1 MLERSRHR
9 RVKLAVQ
16 APHFDESL
24 LILSDVHLGNDLND
38 LTPDGARRSQRVDT
52 DLANLLAHY
61 RMTPPAGRRWRLVIA
76 GDFIDFIGMTI
87 LPPAEHLDTETSE
100 EEREHGL
107 GNSVDHGRIKLRAV
121 AARHRIVF
129 DALARFLAEGHALT
143 IVHGNHDVEFHWDGV
158 KEEFRALLV
167 ETALRAC
174 DGDAQFAA
182 DFASRI
188 EFAPWFY
195 YVGGVAYVEH
205 GHQYDTLCST
215 EHVMAPL
222 SPADPRRIA
231 RSFSDVLLR
240 WVVRPT
246 RGVPEYGHHRMGLT
260 DYVMLGVRMGLG
272 GLVRL
277 FARFLGAVFEL
288 FRLRRAYL
296 TEAARGL
303 RDEHERRMAALAE
316 KTRIGIERL
325 RALAALQV
333 PPVTRSI
340 PKILASVLLDRLAV
354 ALAAGLAIGA
364 LAVVGGT
371 RTWCLAAMAAIGLAW
386 LLTHRQLTMRRRE
399 WFGEKLDNDETLVER
414 AGHLARLFPAAFV
427 VMGHTHTPAMVAV
440 AEGAATYV
448 NVGSWHE
455 AEPDAESGD
464 SAFRAARTHLVIH
477 PDPSGPIARFLAWG
491 ADGPLTFGGVGPGEG
506 A

>member
-1 MLERSRHR
+1 VTGS
-9 RVKLAVQ
+9 
-16 APHFDESL
+16 FDESL

-52 DLANLLAHY
+52 DLASLLGHY
-61 RMTPPAGRRWRLVIA
+61 ARTPPSGRRWRLVIA
-76 GDFIDFIGMTI
+76 GDFIDFVGMAI
-87 LPPAEHLDTETSE
+87 LPGDHEYDVEPSE
-100 EEREHGL
+100 EERAHGL
-107 GNSVDHGRIKLRAV
+107 DNSVDHGRIKLRAV
-121 AARHRIVF
+121 AARHRVVF
-129 DALARFLAEGHALT
+129 EALARFVAEGHALT

-167 ETALRAC
+167 ETALRARG
-174 DGDAQFAA
+174 GDAAFASE
-182 DFASRI
+182 FASRI

-231 RSFSDVLLR
+231 RSFSDVFLR

-246 RGVPEYGHHRMGLT
+246 KGVPEYGHERMGLV
-260 DYVMLGVRMGLG
+260 DYVMLGARLGLG

-277 FARFLGAVFEL
+277 AVRFFSAVVEL

-296 TEAARGL
+296 SGAARAM
-303 RDEHERRMAALAE
+303 RDEHERRMSALAE
-316 KTRIGIERL
+316 KTRVGIERL

-340 PKILASVLLDRLAV
+340 PKILASVLLDRLAL
-354 ALAAGLAIGA
+354 ALAAS
-364 LAVVGGT
+364 
-371 RTWCLAAMAAIGLAW
+371 AAIAALLLFAAHRPWGWPAVASVGLGW
-386 LLTHRQLTMRRRE
+386 LLAHRHFTARRRA

-414 AGHLARLFPAAFV
+414 AGHLAHLFPAAFV
-427 VMGHTHTPAMVAV
+427 VMGHTHTPAMVPV

-455 AEPDAESGD
+455 AEPEGDDDATT
-464 SAFRAARTHLVIH
+464 FRAARTHLVIH
-477 PDPSGPIARFLAWG
+477 PAPSGPTAEFLAWS
-491 ADGPLTFGGVGPGEG
+491 ADGPRGFAASRSTRG
-506 A
+506 

>member
-1 MLERSRHR
+1 
-9 RVKLAVQ
+9 VKQ
-16 APHFDESL
+16 E
-24 LILSDVHLGNDLND
+24 
-38 LTPDGARRSQRVDT
+38 
-52 DLANLLAHY
+52 
-61 RMTPPAGRRWRLVIA
+61 
-76 GDFIDFIGMTI
+76 FI
-87 LPPAEHLDTETSE
+87 
-100 EEREHGL
+100 
-107 GNSVDHGRIKLRAV
+107 
-121 AARHRIVF
+121 
-129 DALARFLAEGHALT
+129 
-143 IVHGNHDVEFHWDGV
+143 
-158 KEEFRALLV
+158 ALLV
-167 ETALRAC
+167 ETALRTRG
-174 DGDAQFAA
+174 GDAAFAG

-246 RGVPEYGHHRMGLT
+246 RGVPEYGHHRMGLA

-277 FARFLGAVFEL
+277 FVRFLSAVFEL

-296 TEAARGL
+296 TEAARTL
-303 RDEHERRMAALAE
+303 RDEHERRMAALAV
-316 KTRIGIERL
+316 KTRVGIERL

-333 PPVTRSI
+333 PPVTHSI

-354 ALAAGLAIGA
+354 GIAAASAIATLAI
-364 LAVVGGT
+364 VGG
-371 RTWCLAAMAAIGLAW
+371 RRPWCWATMVAVGVAW
-386 LLTHRQLTMRRRE
+386 LLAHRQLTLRRRQ

-414 AGHLARLFPAAFV
+414 AGHLAHLFPAAFV
-427 VMGHTHTPAMVAV
+427 VMGHTHTPAMVPV

-455 AEPDAESGD
+455 AEPNGEDD
-464 SAFRAARTHLVIH
+464 DLAFRAARTHLVIH
-477 PDPSGPIARFLAWG
+477 PAPSGPTAHFLAWG
-491 ADGPLTFGGVGPGEG
+491 MDGPRSFAAKGVSADEDVG
-506 A
+506 AVAAAEDVAAANAQRDS